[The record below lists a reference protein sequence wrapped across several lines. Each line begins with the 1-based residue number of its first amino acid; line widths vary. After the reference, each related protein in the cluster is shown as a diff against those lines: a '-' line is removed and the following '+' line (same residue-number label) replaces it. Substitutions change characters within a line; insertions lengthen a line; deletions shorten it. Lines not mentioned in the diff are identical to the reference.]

1 MIASSVARL
10 LSSASLEIQWIELRS
25 CDQGSGTAVAP
36 GADASGFRTSGG
48 HNTSTGITDIVLS
61 SVAVAADG
69 YQEAVL
75 WYSEDLLTLIPDFD
89 PTKHDLLIEIDKLS
103 TPPGTVELN
112 LWAGVL
118 DGQPSGTASGCCFFL
133 GHGSAVADNSGI
145 MGATTNTFSGAGDNA
160 DVCTAAIQI
169 TSDAGVYETRIT
181 GLNTLQDLD
190 ESGGANWG
198 AGQALTGTKAT
209 WKICWGIGHRST
221 DSMAGLVAT
230 FKVRVAKVLRASG
243 AASVA
248 GPTRGAKPATGGG
261 SIINVVIFGDSIGDG
276 QGGQTATGAVPAYVN
291 LWDDAVS
298 QANWPNTNPVPQAGH
313 APRLAQDLNAA
324 GWATVKMVRRA
335 LSAQEDDVTLGQYLR
350 LAISDCRVL
359 AGQPDIVVFVMGTND
374 CQTTAE
380 RDIWERRLRRAYAI
394 VEASCP
400 NARILHMEPIAPVT
414 GSHTYI
420 AECRAV
426 IRSLCAASP
435 SSRAAILGD
444 DLAHNGDGVHPS
456 AASYNTQASRAVTA
470 YLAM

>member
-10 LSSASLEIQWIELRS
+10 LSSASLEIQWVELKS

-36 GADASGFRTSGG
+36 GGDVSGFRSSGG

-61 SVAVAADG
+61 SAAVAADG

-89 PTKHDLLIEIDKLS
+89 PTKHDLLIEIDKLA

-112 LWAGVL
+112 LWAGLL
-118 DGQPSGTASGCCFFL
+118 DGTPSGTASGCCFFL
-133 GHGSAVADNSGI
+133 GHGSASADNTGI
-145 MGATTNTFSGAGDNA
+145 MGATTNTFSGAGDNVDTCVA
-160 DVCTAAIQI
+160 RIQI
-169 TSDAGVYETRIT
+169 TADGATVETRIV

-198 AGQALTGTKAT
+198 PGQTLTGTRAT
-209 WKICWGIGHRST
+209 WKICWGIGHRSV

-243 AASVA
+243 ALSAA
-248 GPTRGAKPATGGG
+248 GAARGAKPATGGG
-261 SIINVVIFGDSIGDG
+261 SIINVVLFGDSIGDG
-276 QGGQTATGAVPAYVN
+276 QGGQTATGALPAYVN
-291 LWDDAVS
+291 LWDDATV
-298 QANWPNTNPVPQAGH
+298 QANWPNFAPPNAGYLPQ
-313 APRLAQDLNAA
+313 LAADLNTA
-324 GWATVKMVRRA
+324 GYATVKMFRRA
-335 LSAQEDDVTLGQYLR
+335 LSSQEDDVTLGQYLR
-350 LAISDCRVL
+350 QAISDCRSL
-359 AGQPDIVVFVMGTND
+359 AGQPDIVIFVMGTND

-380 RDIWERRLRRAYAI
+380 RDVWERRLRRAYAI

-400 NARILHMEPIAPVT
+400 NARILHMEPAAPVT

-420 AECRAV
+420 AECRSV

-435 SSRAAILGD
+435 TSRAAIQGD
-444 DLAHNGDGVHPS
+444 DLATTDGVHLT
-456 AASYNTQASRAVTA
+456 AGSYNTQASRAVTA